1 MSVEKLES
9 LQKCRDIKQEILR
22 YGVSEVE
29 IKHLIKLLALELED
43 SNLMK
48 NILSHYNEENS
59 TKLEL

>member
-43 SNLMK
+43 VNLMK